1 MPRDLGALRRDV
13 VAERTAVRLLA
24 RVRPPVHHQVRL
36 LREVLAAELAGSVVV
51 DGRSRSRS
59 RRPWVVIQ

>member
-36 LREVLAAELAGSVVV
+36 LREVLAAELASV
-51 DGRSRSRS
+51 
-59 RRPWVVIQ
+59 PWSMSNQAVWYR